1 MDISKA
7 EQRVL
12 HLLAQGG
19 RVLVEKDERNRIIHA
34 TCVTREGWHS
44 PGLDLALFRKLRRR
58 GYIASSG
65 GAPYRITRLGTRRVR
80 SQPDNR

>member
-19 RVLVEKDERNRIIHA
+19 RVLVEKDARNRIIHA

-44 PGLDLALFRKLRRR
+44 PGLDLALFKKLRRR
-58 GYIASSG
+58 RYIASKNG
-65 GAPYRITRLGTRRVR
+65 GPYRVTRLGLRRVR
-80 SQPDNR
+80 AQPDNR